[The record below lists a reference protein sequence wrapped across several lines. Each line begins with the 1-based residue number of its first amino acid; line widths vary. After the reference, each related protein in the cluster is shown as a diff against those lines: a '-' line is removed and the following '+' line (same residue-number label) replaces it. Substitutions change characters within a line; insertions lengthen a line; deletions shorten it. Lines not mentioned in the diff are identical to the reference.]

1 MRLPLKSMIFF
12 VVGIS
17 GIGGSLELVEAKETF
32 KDEAGRVIYTID
44 DEGMVSMFE
53 SSPTDITLSVTRGT
67 REQMQPSLTEVIPN
81 RVPAGNSAT
90 LKLRGKNLVG
100 AKVKLSVPEI
110 ELGTYLSSPQIVEV
124 PIHIPANVAPG
135 ELLITV
141 ATPIGSTSSGITITE
156 LQLSGSSSKRRD
168 DPKQIITTGAPSS
181 CPEGMIGVAAERGG
195 FCIEIDQTFSGDLR
209 KAEKTCAIAGKRL
222 CAKTEWRQACE
233 QAQQGRIPLKNM
245 IGDWEWTGSQVF
257 KEVVGNTMDLRFV
270 LLGESDCTAERQ
282 YQPWRSEVISGRCC
296 K

>member
-17 GIGGSLELVEAKETF
+17 GIRGSLELVEAKETF

-81 RVPAGNSAT
+81 SVPAGNSAT

-110 ELGTYLSSPQIVEV
+110 ELGTYLSSPQIVEL

-135 ELLITV
+135 EVLITV
-141 ATPIGSTSSGITITE
+141 TTPIGSADRRFTITD
-156 LQLSGSSSKRRD
+156 LQLSGNSSDRCD
-168 DPKQIITTGAPSS
+168 GPKQVITTGA
-181 CPEGMIGVAAERGG
+181 
-195 FCIEIDQTFSGDLR
+195 
-209 KAEKTCAIAGKRL
+209 
-222 CAKTEWRQACE
+222 
-233 QAQQGRIPLKNM
+233 
-245 IGDWEWTGSQVF
+245 
-257 KEVVGNTMDLRFV
+257 
-270 LLGESDCTAERQ
+270 
-282 YQPWRSEVISGRCC
+282 
-296 K
+296 

>member
-1 MRLPLKSMIFF
+1 
-12 VVGIS
+12 
-17 GIGGSLELVEAKETF
+17 
-32 KDEAGRVIYTID
+32 
-44 DEGMVSMFE
+44 
-53 SSPTDITLSVTRGT
+53 
-67 REQMQPSLTEVIPN
+67 MQPSLNVVSPN
-81 RVPAGNSAT
+81 SVPAGNSAT

-135 ELLITV
+135 EVLITLT
-141 ATPIGSTSSGITITE
+141 TPIGSANSGITITE

-222 CAKTEWRQACE
+222 CAKSEWRQACE

>member
-1 MRLPLKSMIFF
+1 MRPPVKWIILC
-12 VVGIS
+12 VVGIF
-17 GIGGSLELVEAKETF
+17 GIGRPLGLAEAKETF

-53 SSPTDITLSVTRGT
+53 SSPTDISLSVTRGT
-67 REQMQPSLTEVIPN
+67 RKQMQPSLTEVIPN
-81 RVPAGNSAT
+81 SVPAGNSST

-100 AKVKLSVPEI
+100 AKVKLSVAEI

-135 ELLITV
+135 EVLITLT
-141 ATPIGSTSSGITITE
+141 TPIGSAKSGITITE

-222 CAKTEWRQACE
+222 CAKSEWRQACE

>member
-1 MRLPLKSMIFF
+1 MRPPVKWIILF

-32 KDEAGRVIYTID
+32 KDEAGRVIYTVD

-67 REQMQPSLTEVIPN
+67 REQMQPSLIEVIPN
-81 RVPAGNSAT
+81 SVPAGNSAT

-110 ELGTYLSSPQIVEV
+110 ELGTYLSSPQIMEV

-135 ELLITV
+135 EVLLTLT
-141 ATPIGSTSSGITITE
+141 TPIGSANSALMITE

-222 CAKTEWRQACE
+222 CAKSEWRQACE

>member
-1 MRLPLKSMIFF
+1 MRRPVKWIILF
-12 VVGIS
+12 VVGIF
-17 GIGGSLELVEAKETF
+17 GIGGPLGLAEAKETF

-67 REQMQPSLTEVIPN
+67 REQMQPSLTEIIPN

-135 ELLITV
+135 EVLLTLT
-141 ATPIGSTSSGITITE
+141 TPIGSANSGITITE
-156 LQLSGSSSKRRD
+156 LQLSGNSSKRRD
-168 DPKQIITTGAPSS
+168 DPKQIITTGAPAS

>member
-1 MRLPLKSMIFF
+1 VKWIILF
-12 VVGIS
+12 VVGIF
-17 GIGGSLELVEAKETF
+17 GTGGALGLAEAKETF

-81 RVPAGNSAT
+81 SVPAGNSAT

-135 ELLITV
+135 EVLITV
-141 ATPIGSTSSGITITE
+141 ATPIGSANSGLTITE
-156 LQLSGSSSKRRD
+156 LQLSGSLSKRRD
-168 DPKQIITTGAPSS
+168 DPKPIITTGAPSS
-181 CPEGMIGVAAERGG
+181 CPEGMIGVSAERGG

-209 KAEKTCAIAGKRL
+209 KAEKTCAITGKRL
-222 CAKTEWRQACE
+222 CAKSEWRQACE

-257 KEVVGNTMDLRFV
+257 KEVVGNTMDLRFILV
-270 LLGESDCTAERQ
+270 GESDCTAERQ

>member
-1 MRLPLKSMIFF
+1 MQLPLKSMIFF

-67 REQMQPSLTEVIPN
+67 REQMQPSLTEIIPN

-135 ELLITV
+135 EVLLTLT
-141 ATPIGSTSSGITITE
+141 TPIGSANSGITITE
-156 LQLSGSSSKRRD
+156 LQLSGNSSKRRD
-168 DPKQIITTGAPSS
+168 DPKQIITTGAPAS

>member
-1 MRLPLKSMIFF
+1 MRPPVKRIILL
-12 VVGIS
+12 VVGIF
-17 GIGGSLELVEAKETF
+17 GLGGLLGLAEAKETF

-67 REQMQPSLTEVIPN
+67 REQMQPSLTEIIPN
-81 RVPAGNSAT
+81 SVPAGNSAT
-90 LKLRGKNLVG
+90 LKLRGRNLVG

-135 ELLITV
+135 EVLLTLT
-141 ATPIGSTSSGITITE
+141 TPIGSANSGITITE
-156 LQLSGSSSKRRD
+156 LQLSGNSSKRRD
-168 DPKQIITTGAPSS
+168 DPKQIITTGAPAS